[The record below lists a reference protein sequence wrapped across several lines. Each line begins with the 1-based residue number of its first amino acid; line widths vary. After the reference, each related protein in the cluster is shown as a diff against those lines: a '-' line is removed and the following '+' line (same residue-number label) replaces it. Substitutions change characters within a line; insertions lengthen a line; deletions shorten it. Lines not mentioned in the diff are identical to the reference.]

1 MGVDDDDGDN
11 GHEQG
16 PGDHSQGR
24 SRFARDPSR
33 KAIPS
38 PALFLSGK
46 VFRLYRARGG
56 RRTGV
61 LPDVFIG
68 AHALVTGVP
77 LLTRDGRRYRTYFP
91 TLDLILPE
99 GLGNP

>member
-1 MGVDDDDGDN
+1 MGVDDVIYAELSVGFERIEALDDVLDRAGVTR
-11 GHEQG
+11 Q
-16 PGDHSQGR
+16 P
-24 SRFARDPSR
+24 
-33 KAIPS
+33 IPS

-46 VFRLYRARGG
+46 AFRRYRARGG
-56 RRTGV
+56 HRTGV

-68 AHALVTGVP
+68 AHAAVTGVP
-77 LLTRDGRRYRTYFP
+77 LPTRDGRRYRTYFP